1 MDGVDARLFRA
12 LKQKL
17 GSEERAKSS
26 IILMGLMEKL
36 SRKRTEASK
45 KQIEE
50 IKSNFEE
57 VVGISYRN
65 FENLIDML

>member
-1 MDGVDARLFRA
+1 M
-12 LKQKL
+12 KQKL